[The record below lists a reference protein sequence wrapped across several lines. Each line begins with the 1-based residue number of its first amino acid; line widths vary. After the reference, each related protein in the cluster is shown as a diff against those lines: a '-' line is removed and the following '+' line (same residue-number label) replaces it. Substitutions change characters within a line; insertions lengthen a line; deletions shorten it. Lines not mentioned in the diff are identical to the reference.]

1 MPKNKQKPEPAMS
14 IRSPLPTVISTQF
27 QLNQTQLQEE
37 MSDVMVYQEG
47 GGKKKKSSLQ
57 IDFLAITTIENGLL

>member
-47 GGKKKKSSLQ
+47 GGGKKSSLQ
-57 IDFLAITTIENGLL
+57 IDFLAITTIENGSL

>member
-14 IRSPLPTVISTQF
+14 IRSPFPTVISTQF

-47 GGKKKKSSLQ
+47 GGEKKKKLSP
-57 IDFLAITTIENGLL
+57 D